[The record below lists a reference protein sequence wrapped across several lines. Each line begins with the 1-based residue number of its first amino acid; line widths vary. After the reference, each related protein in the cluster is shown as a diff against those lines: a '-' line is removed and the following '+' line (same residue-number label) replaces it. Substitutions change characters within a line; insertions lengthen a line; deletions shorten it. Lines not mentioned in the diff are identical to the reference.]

1 MLDSFVSTQ
10 KQSVQKAM
18 QKKFRKF
25 ITSKVL
31 RAPATA
37 SCRWLV
43 PGPAAALAGLQVDSS
58 QHVWPCIALTVWQT
72 SSLQVIDCN
81 YSVISEAIP
90 ASSSAHV
97 ANSYCIL
104 RT

>member
-31 RAPATA
+31 RAPLRCLLLLARFRT
-37 SCRWLV
+37 CRK
-43 PGPAAALAGLQVDSS
+43 
-58 QHVWPCIALTVWQT
+58 
-72 SSLQVIDCN
+72 
-81 YSVISEAIP
+81 AI
-90 ASSSAHV
+90 
-97 ANSYCIL
+97 
-104 RT
+104 